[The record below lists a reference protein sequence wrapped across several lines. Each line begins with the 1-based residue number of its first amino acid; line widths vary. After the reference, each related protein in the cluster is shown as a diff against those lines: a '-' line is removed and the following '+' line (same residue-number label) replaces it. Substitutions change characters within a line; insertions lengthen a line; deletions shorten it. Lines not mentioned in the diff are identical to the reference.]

1 MNDLQKRILLFMGLC
16 IPTRFLIAFIVSKLS
31 KKYLFYTGIGLLL
44 LVINWSYIYL
54 FKTRKIGVETLG
66 EKIWWDWMRPIHIGF
81 YVMAALMCLD
91 GNNNAYIP
99 IVIDTI
105 VGALSFIIHHK
116 LIF

>member
-16 IPTRFLIAFIVSKLS
+16 IPTRFLIAFIISKLS

-66 EKIWWDWMRPIHIGF
+66 AKIWWDWMRPIHIGF
-81 YVMAALMCLD
+81 YVMAVLMSFD

-99 IVIDTI
+99 IVIDTLI
-105 VGALSFIIHHK
+105 GMITYMIHLK
-116 LIF
+116 N